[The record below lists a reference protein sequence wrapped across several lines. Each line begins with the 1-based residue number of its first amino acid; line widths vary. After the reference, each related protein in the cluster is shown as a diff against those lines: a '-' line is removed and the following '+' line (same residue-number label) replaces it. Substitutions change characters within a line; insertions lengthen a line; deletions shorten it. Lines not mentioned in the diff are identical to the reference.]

1 MDLKK
6 VIAALVLIAIC
17 IFGLYA
23 DTYTVI
29 EYRYKIDG
37 ITTQYAIENLIKPK
51 GEEVYQDVDAL
62 QAAVDSKK
70 QQLWNT
76 ALFDSAKV
84 TYSIAS
90 SVDGN
95 SSVIIDVEVV
105 DADSSIIFPYPKY
118 DSNYGF
124 VFGIR
129 FKEKNLF
136 GLMASMDVSVDI
148 EQQEKS
154 YRHGKY
160 YFDVPITGLTIKD
173 IDISAE
179 FLGNID
185 LLNKNQSYLKLIL
198 KETGWKV
205 GSATINT
212 SLNLDY
218 HYGDN
223 TQSRYTFSLSES
235 GLEVGPGK
243 LNLGF
248 DIDYKPT
255 TDPKINKWS
264 LNAGYTDIALGFAKL
279 SASFNGLYYPVNP
292 SPYMGSESYHKF
304 SFSLSDIKIGGFTV
318 SETPVF
324 TFQPAQNSMISSR
337 FYSLDNTVTV
347 GMPDG
352 TITGK
357 KLSNNVYWEIYRSK
371 TSGEKYNYIKT
382 NSSFSFN
389 MLDGYTDSVIFKTWR
404 NDDKSLYRFDF
415 DLRVEKTFGFLDGKL
430 NVSPIVTMYNS
441 FNRVENKFNYSPYFE
456 LAFSA
461 GLTGGEINR
470 IDSGEDFFAFRD
482 NFRYGTQY
490 TLQAAGR
497 YILGKSKAQ
506 FFIRGEVVSFPLKN
520 HFFNPS
526 IRLLGMAQPGLS
538 HYWFNKGS
546 SDTYKIS
553 SEADGDF
560 YYSYNAYSYN
570 EYLFGS
576 SNLGEILRGILNNN
590 PAVKSGGYSAKA
602 VLAGNINL
610 TTALFNF
617 EEMGHTYLSPFYDFV
632 LFFGE
637 GKVKGLH
644 SLGIEGVAILD
655 SHPAYPI
662 RVSLGFNADDVIKRL
677 QGEKVTIEY
686 ELFIGMGWMF

>member
-1 MDLKK
+1 MFSKK
-6 VIAALVLIAIC
+6 IIAALLLIVIC
-17 IFGLYA
+17 VFGLYA
-23 DTYTVI
+23 DTYTVV

-37 ITTQYAIENLIKPK
+37 NTTQYAVEKLIKPK
-51 GEEVYQDVDAL
+51 GTEVYESEDAL
-62 QAAVDSKK
+62 KSAIDSKK
-70 QQLWNT
+70 QLLWNT

-90 SVDGN
+90 SVDGD
-95 SSVIIDVEVV
+95 SSVIIDVDLV
-105 DADSSIIFPYPKY
+105 DADSNIIFPYPKY

-136 GLMASMDVSVDI
+136 GLMASMDVSVDV

-154 YRHGKY
+154 FRYGKY
-160 YFDVPITGLTIKD
+160 YFDIPITGLTIKD
-173 IDISAE
+173 VDISAE

-304 SFSLSDIKIGGFTV
+304 SFTLSEIKAGGFV
-318 SETPVF
+318 FSDSPVF
-324 TFQPAQNSMISSR
+324 TFQPAQSKEVVSR
-337 FYSLDNTVTV
+337 FYSLDNTFSVT
-347 GMPDG
+347 MPDG
-352 TITGK
+352 YLKGK
-357 KLSNNVYWEIYRSK
+357 RFSNVLKWEIYAGK
-371 TSGEKYNYIKT
+371 AVNTKT
-382 NSSFSFN
+382 NFLSTTSSFAFN
-389 MLDGYTDSVIFKTWR
+389 MLETYTDTVIFKTMR
-404 NDDKSLYRFDF
+404 NDENKLYRFDI
-415 DLRVEKTFGFLDGKL
+415 DLRVENKYGLFGGKA
-430 NVSPIVTMYNS
+430 SITPIVTLYNV
-441 FNRVENKFNYSPYFE
+441 FKKNGGVFKYTPYLE

-461 GLTGGEINR
+461 DVSGGQINR
-470 IDSGEDFFAFRD
+470 VYSGESFFAFRD

-490 TLQAAGR
+490 SLQAAGR
-497 YILGKSKAQ
+497 YSVGKSKPQ
-506 FFIRGEVVSFPLKN
+506 LFIRGEVISFPLN
-520 HFFNPS
+520 SHFFNPS
-526 IRLLGMAQPGLS
+526 IRLIGMAQPGIS

-546 SDTYKIS
+546 NDTYRLS

-570 EYLFGS
+570 EYHFGS
-576 SNLGEILRGILNNN
+576 SNLGEILRGILNIN

-617 EEMGHTYLSPFYDFV
+617 EDMGHTYLSPFYDFV

-677 QGEKVTIEY
+677 QGEKVELEY
-686 ELFIGMGWMF
+686 ELFIGMGWLF